1 MWRLHFARENWGR
14 EQAHHN
20 DDERN
25 EVAADNAAVI
35 GVRARDYTAGGSQ
48 TLRACWSRRCREEL
62 EEQILEERRSYN
74 CTAELRHSVT

>member
-35 GVRARDYTAGGSQ
+35 GVRARG
-48 TLRACWSRRCREEL
+48 LHSRRITNAARLL
-62 EEQILEERRSYN
+62 EQEMPRG
-74 CTAELRHSVT
+74 A